1 MSAVITLSELTFS
14 INFVFELKLTL
25 YTSCHS
31 DWESWT
37 GRRVS
42 ANRRMAE
49 SSWLAEYDLHLTHRS
64 HLH

>member
-1 MSAVITLSELTFS
+1 M
-14 INFVFELKLTL
+14 NFVFELKLTL

-49 SSWLAEYDLHLTHRS
+49 SSWLAEYDLHMTHRS